1 MSRIEEQVIEKIRC
15 RALEGQAKYGT
26 TMERTDLKF
35 HAWAKHL
42 QEELMDAAI
51 YLERLMEEVHKTQM
65 NNFNN
70 HTL

>member
-1 MSRIEEQVIEKIRC
+1 MSRIEEQVIEKIRR

-51 YLERLMEEVHKTQM
+51 YLERLMEEVHKKQM
-65 NNFNN
+65 NDNE
-70 HTL
+70 

>member
-1 MSRIEEQVIEKIRC
+1 MSRIEEQVIEKIRL
-15 RALEGQAKYGT
+15 RALEGHAKYGT

-51 YLERLMEEVHKTQM
+51 YLERLMEEVHKKQM
-65 NNFNN
+65 N
-70 HTL
+70 HE

>member
-1 MSRIEEQVIEKIRC
+1 MSRIEEQVIEKIRR
-15 RALEGQAKYGT
+15 RALEGHAKYGT

-51 YLERLMEEVHKTQM
+51 YLERLMEEVHKKQM
-65 NNFNN
+65 NNE
-70 HTL
+70 

>member
-1 MSRIEEQVIEKIRC
+1 MSRIEEQVIEKIRR

-51 YLERLMEEVHKTQM
+51 YLERLMEEVHKIQM
-65 NNFNN
+65 NNNE
-70 HTL
+70 